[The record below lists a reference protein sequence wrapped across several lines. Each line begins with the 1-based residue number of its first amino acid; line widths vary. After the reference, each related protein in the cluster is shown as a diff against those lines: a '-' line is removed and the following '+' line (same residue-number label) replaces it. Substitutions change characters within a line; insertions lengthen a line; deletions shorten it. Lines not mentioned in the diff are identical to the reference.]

1 MIFVFYMF
9 IVATLLRI
17 FLSEIKS
24 KVFSTLSSHLTDVT
38 LFYGAITFIYM

>member
-17 FLSEIKS
+17 LSEIKS